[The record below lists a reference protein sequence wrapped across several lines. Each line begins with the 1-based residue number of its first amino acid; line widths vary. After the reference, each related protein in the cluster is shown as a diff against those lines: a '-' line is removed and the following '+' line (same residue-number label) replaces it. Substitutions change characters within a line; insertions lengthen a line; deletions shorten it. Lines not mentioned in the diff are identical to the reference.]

1 MEKTETSE
9 DDEHFHDSQKSTR
22 LCLCMRY
29 GYLLITNNSV
39 CNDLVMKRFI
49 FLSYCV
55 FVLVKD
61 W

>member
-22 LCLCMRY
+22 LCMRY

-39 CNDLVMKRFI
+39 CNDVVMKRFI